1 MIRHKAISY
10 ALLVAIS
17 LILGSI
23 GFMTAGCKSQSKI
36 QVIEPQSVVTNYVPA
51 KAFNDE
57 RYVWENFYFS
67 TNEVKDTNLK

>member
-36 QVIEPQSVVTNYVPA
+36 QVIEP
-51 KAFNDE
+51 
-57 RYVWENFYFS
+57 
-67 TNEVKDTNLK
+67 